1 MLTLKRVI
9 IACVLSILLIASCF
23 ISYNYIDKTTNGL
36 SEHLQKAA
44 KAVDIHDFSTAH
56 KQMEKV
62 YNHWSESSSLLSSLC
77 RHNEIDDIERLFQ
90 RANQAVLNED
100 KNDSLIQIKE
110 LNMMLLH
117 LPEMET
123 PCLSNIL

>member
-1 MLTLKRVI
+1 MKRVI

-62 YNHWSESSSLLSSLC
+62 YNHWCESSSLLSSLC

>member
-1 MLTLKRVI
+1 MKRVI
-9 IACVLSILLIASCF
+9 IACFLFFSLIIACF
-23 ISYNYIDKTTNGL
+23 LSYNYITDKTHQL
-36 SEHLQKAA
+36 SEHLNNAS
-44 KAVDIHDFSTAH
+44 KAVSEDNFSLANE
-56 KQMEKV
+56 QMKKV
-62 YNHWSESSSLLSSLC
+62 YNHWSDSSSYLSSLC

-90 RANQAVLNED
+90 RANQAVLNQD
-100 KNDSLIQIKE
+100 KNDALSQIRE

>member
-1 MLTLKRVI
+1 MQI
-9 IACVLSILLIASCF
+9 F
-23 ISYNYIDKTTNGL
+23 
-36 SEHLQKAA
+36 
-44 KAVDIHDFSTAH
+44 
-56 KQMEKV
+56 V
-62 YNHWSESSSLLSSLC
+62 YT
-77 RHNEIDDIERLFQ
+77 
-90 RANQAVLNED
+90 NQAVLNED

>member
-1 MLTLKRVI
+1 MLILKRVI

-23 ISYNYIDKTTNGL
+23 ISYNYIDKTTSGL

-62 YNHWSESSSLLSSLC
+62 YNHC
-77 RHNEIDDIERLFQ
+77 ERYNADFC
-90 RANQAVLNED
+90 VY
-100 KNDSLIQIKE
+100 KPSCIK
-110 LNMMLLH
+110 
-117 LPEMET
+117 
-123 PCLSNIL
+123 

>member
-1 MLTLKRVI
+1 MKRVI
-9 IACVLSILLIASCF
+9 IACIILTLLITSCF
-23 ISYNYIDKTTNGL
+23 LSYNYVDKTTNGL

-44 KAVDIHDFSTAH
+44 KAVSENDFSLAGE
-56 KQMEKV
+56 QMQKV
-62 YNHWSESSSLLSSLC
+62 YNHWSESSSKLSSLC

-100 KNDSLIQIKE
+100 KNDSLVQIKE

>member
-1 MLTLKRVI
+1 MKRVI
-9 IACVLSILLIASCF
+9 IACALLFFLVASCF
-23 ISYNYIDKTTNGL
+23 LSYSYITAKTHQL
-36 SEHLQKAA
+36 SDHLDNAS
-44 KAVDIHDFSTAH
+44 KAVNINDFETAQA
-56 KQMEKV
+56 QMKKV
-62 YNHWSESSSLLSSLC
+62 YNHWSESSSQLSSLC

-100 KNDSLIQIKE
+100 KNDALSQIRE

>member
-1 MLTLKRVI
+1 MKRVI
-9 IACVLSILLIASCF
+9 AACF
-23 ISYNYIDKTTNGL
+23 ILSFLVTACFLSYNYIDKTTNGL
-36 SEHLQKAA
+36 SEHLQNAS
-44 KAVDIHDFSTAH
+44 KAVSVYDFSSAH
-56 KQMEKV
+56 EQMEKI
-62 YNHWSESSSLLSSLC
+62 YNHWSKNSSRLSSLC

-90 RANQAVLNED
+90 RANQAVLNKD
-100 KNDSLIQIKE
+100 KNDSLVQIKE